1 MKKRG
6 KLIIFD
12 IQIAIEIFIVKIKLK
27 ILTIINEKKIIY
39 FICNSFVIQQC

>member
-1 MKKRG
+1 MRG

-39 FICNSFVIQQC
+39 FICKPRIQQC

>member
-1 MKKRG
+1 MRG

-27 ILTIINEKKIIY
+27 ILTIINEKK
-39 FICNSFVIQQC
+39 